1 MSTVVQTGRAQKVT
15 NKELYTEMQPKGTLL
30 QEVIER
36 TSKMFSCEFL
46 ILTIIINNVNFIFIL
61 FIILFYF
68 LGAQQVVEKSG
79 AKNFCICS
87 VFRRLRDLMANIF

>member
-61 FIILFYF
+61 FF
-68 LGAQQVVEKSG
+68 GGPTS
-79 AKNFCICS
+79 
-87 VFRRLRDLMANIF
+87 RRKVGGQKLLHLLRFSTTSRFNGEYLLKET